1 MSLALYLDENVEG
14 AITEGLRGRGVDVL
28 TVVEDGRTGLPDS
41 AVLDRA
47 SELGRLLFTHD
58 DDLLRE
64 AKTRQ
69 EHGGPFAGV
78 VYGHQLRVSLGQT
91 ISDLEII
98 ARVCDLPELKSTV
111 IYLPL

>member
-14 AITEGLRGRGVDVL
+14 AVTERLRGRGVDVL
-28 TVVEDGRTGLPDS
+28 TVVEDGLTGLPDP

-47 SELGRLLFTHD
+47 NELGRLLFTHD

-69 EHGGPFAGV
+69 ERGETFAGV

-91 ISDLEII
+91 ISDLSSG
-98 ARVCDLPELKSTV
+98 A
-111 IYLPL
+111 